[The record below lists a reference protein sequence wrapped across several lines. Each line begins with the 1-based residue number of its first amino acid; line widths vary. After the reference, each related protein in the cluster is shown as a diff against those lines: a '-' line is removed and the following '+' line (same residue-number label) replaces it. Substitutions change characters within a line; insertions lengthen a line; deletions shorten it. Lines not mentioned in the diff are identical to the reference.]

1 MLSIGFILLIILAI
15 GMFVAGFVVDK
26 TTKLWILGAI
36 FKTLPVI
43 GFEFF
48 VFVIGLLMLAFG
60 GFEYATLIGIF
71 GIVSLISLLGFLIC
85 LFWKVKNFKVGKI
98 IIWCFLGLFCIGLI
112 GVGGGLGYNYYLENI
127 PEIVESPS
135 DLLYKY
141 NPTNPNG
148 KWLDYSEESD
158 LRIIENVP
166 KMDGATALYPIY
178 ASFGKTVY
186 PENELESK
194 VICTTTNKAFL
205 NLLSGES
212 DIIFIAE
219 PSEEQKRM
227 AAEDGIELEYYPV
240 GKEAFVFYV
249 NARNKVDG
257 LTVEQIQKI
266 YSGEYRN
273 WNDLGYRGIGE
284 IKAYQRKKDS
294 GSQSALERLMGD
306 IPIMSAPKED
316 VVELMGGII
325 ENVANYKNH
334 KGAIGYSFRFYS
346 TEMVKNKKIKLLSI
360 NGIEPIEENIANGT
374 YPISSYFYAIIR
386 SDATSETRQLVEWL
400 SSDLAQKIVK
410 EVGYT
415 PLNN

>member
-15 GMFVAGFVVDK
+15 GMFVAGVVVDK

-60 GFEYATLIGIF
+60 RFEYATLIGIF

-85 LFWKVKNFKVGKI
+85 LFWKVNNFKVGKI

-141 NPTNPNG
+141 NPTNPKG
-148 KWLDYSEESD
+148 KWLDYSSESD
-158 LRIIENVP
+158 LRITENVP
-166 KMDGATALYPIY
+166 VMDGATALYPIY

-219 PSEEQKRM
+219 PSEEQKKL
-227 AAEDGIELEYYPV
+227 AEEDGVGLEYYPV

>member
-1 MLSIGFILLIILAI
+1 MLAIGFIFLIILMVA
-15 GMFVAGFVVDK
+15 MFIAGFIVDK
-26 TTKLWILGAI
+26 KTKYWIVGAVL
-36 FKTLPVI
+36 KTLPMLALA
-43 GFEFF
+43 FYSF
-48 VFVIGLLMLAFG
+48 VFGALAIVFSSLQ
-60 GFEYATLIGIF
+60 YKTMIGIF
-71 GIVSLISLLGFLIC
+71 SFISLVSLVAFFVC
-85 LFWKVKNFKVGKI
+85 LFWRIKKFKVGKI
-98 IIWCFLGLFCIGLI
+98 ITWCFLGVFGLSLIVSGSGIGYHI
-112 GVGGGLGYNYYLENI
+112 YLENI
-127 PEIVESPS
+127 PEIVESPNE
-135 DLLYKY
+135 LLYRY
-141 NPTNPNG
+141 NPTNPDG

-227 AAEDGIELEYYPV
+227 AEEDGIELEYYPV

-284 IKAYQRKKDS
+284 INAYQRKKDS

-374 YPISSYFYAIIR
+374 YPISSNFYAIIR
-386 SDATSETRQLVEWL
+386 SDATPETRQLVEWL